1 MQGVSRWMTFIK
13 ISILFV
19 AVAIACFGFYGVEG
33 FHAEAFSTGPPAA
46 YTDAPGEINCT
57 ECHNSAPVNTG
68 GGFVQITGLPK
79 NYTAGQV
86 IPITVRVGMTNMVTY
101 GFQMTVLDSNN
112 LRAGQLA
119 TQPGTPERT
128 QLLDGVVGG
137 QTRTYIEHTLAGI
150 IPQQFNFNTWT
161 FNWTA
166 PNPRRGK
173 ITFYASGNAANSDGG
188 TGGDFIYTTRVST
201 FAGSTTAD
209 FDGDG
214 KTDISIFRPTLGQWW
229 IQQSTDNVTKA
240 FTFGTSTDKIVPGDY
255 DGDAKIDVAF
265 WRPSTGEWFVLR
277 SSNLTF
283 FAAPFGTST
292 DTPAPGDFD
301 GDGRTDFV
309 VFRPS
314 AATWFIQ
321 FQSGGTSFVPFGI
334 ATDIPVVSDYDG
346 DGKSDVAIFRPNGA
360 SGGEWWMIRS
370 TAGFFAT
377 PFGAATDKPVPADY
391 TGDGKTDVAFFRPST
406 SEWFILRSED
416 LSFFAAP
423 FGASGDT
430 PVAGDYDADG
440 KADLA
445 VFRPSSLTW
454 FVLKSSGGTIIQGF
468 GSAGDKP
475 VAAAFV
481 P

>member
-1 MQGVSRWMTFIK
+1 MQSVSSWVKVVK
-13 ISILFV
+13 ISFLLV
-19 AVAIACFGFYGVEG
+19 AIAIACFGLYGVKG
-33 FHAEAFSTGPPAA
+33 FHAEANSTGPP
-46 YTDAPGEINCT
+46 TSFTNAPGENNCT
-57 ECHNSAPVNTG
+57 ECHSGAPVNSG
-68 GGFVQITGLPK
+68 GGSVQITGLPK
-79 NYTAGQV
+79 NYQAGQV
-86 IPITVRVGMTNMVTY
+86 IPVTVRVTMTNQVTY
-101 GFQMTVLDSNN
+101 GFQMTVLDGND
-112 LRAGQLA
+112 LRAGTLA
-119 TQPGTPERT
+119 NQTGNPLRT
-128 QLLDGVVGG
+128 QLVNGIVGG
-137 QTRTYIEHTLAGI
+137 QPRTYIEHTLAGI

-173 ITFYASGNAANSDGG
+173 ITFYAAGNAANSDGN
-188 TGGDFIYTTRVST
+188 TSGDFIYVSSANT

-209 FDGDG
+209 FDGDN
-214 KTDISIFRPTLGQWW
+214 KTDISIFRPNPGQWW
-229 IQQSTDNVTKA
+229 IQQSSDNVTKA
-240 FTFGTSTDKIVPGDY
+240 FAFGVSTDRIVPGDY

-277 SSNLTF
+277 SSDLTF
-283 FAAPFGTST
+283 FAAPFGAST

-301 GDGRTDFV
+301 GDGKTDFV

-314 AATWFIQ
+314 IATWFIQ
-321 FQSGGTSFVPFGI
+321 FQSGGTAFIPFGI
-334 ATDIPVVSDYDG
+334 ATDIPVVGDYDG

-360 SGGEWWMIRS
+360 SGGEWWMTRS
-370 TAGFFAT
+370 TDGFFAT
-377 PFGAATDKPVPADY
+377 PFGASTDKPVPADY

-423 FGASGDT
+423 FGANGDT

-445 VFRPSSLTW
+445 VFRPTTLTW

-468 GSAGDKP
+468 GLAGDKP
-475 VAAAFV
+475 VATAFV